1 MLRLGIGPKLAAGI
15 MLVPM
20 LKAGVGGGGGGGLEM
35 VLRKTVWRVI
45 KGPE

>member
-20 LKAGVGGGGGGGLEM
+20 LKAGVGGGVGDGTAKNSLESNK
-35 VLRKTVWRVI
+35 RSRVV
-45 KGPE
+45 

>member
-20 LKAGVGGGGGGGLEM
+20 LKAGVGGGGGLER